1 MRDEFHPDVMIGV
14 DVHAADRHPTPTA
27 LNQISNM
34 VEMPQ
39 SYELPADEGIKIRV
53 NLDRFSLLDFP
64 KAEEIYEVTG
74 EVWKWPTAS
83 NPE

>member
-1 MRDEFHPDVMIGV
+1 M
-14 DVHAADRHPTPTA
+14 AADRHPTPTA

-39 SYELPADEGIKIRV
+39 SYELPSDEGIKIRV

-64 KAEEIYEVTG
+64 KAEEIYEIG
-74 EVWKWPTAS
+74 YRRGLEMADSIKSRISARRSLSPD
-83 NPE
+83 